1 MPDDADVIARL
12 DALEM
17 RTTHQDLTIEDLN
30 NALTR
35 QWREIDRL
43 EREVAQ
49 LTDRLQEVGA
59 SVGQTS
65 GAEPPPP
72 HY

>member
-1 MPDDADVIARL
+1 MPDNADVVARL

-17 RTTHQDLTIEDLN
+17 RITHQDLTIEDLN
-30 NALTR
+30 NALTS
-35 QWREIDRL
+35 QWMEIDRL
-43 EREVAQ
+43 QRQIAQ

-59 SVGQTS
+59 SAGQTN
-65 GAEPPPP
+65 AVEPPPP